1 MAVAASARASS
12 TAGGV
17 RRRWVQLAI
26 GIVCMIMIANLQY
39 GWTLFVN
46 PIDSKFHWGT
56 TAIQVA
62 YTTFILL
69 ETWLVPFEGYLV
81 DRFGPRLL
89 VAVGGVLAG
98 LAWILNSVASELWV
112 LYLGMAVG
120 GIGAGIV
127 YGTAVGNAL
136 KWFPDR
142 RGFAAGLTAA
152 GFGAGSALTIIP
164 IANMISA
171 NGYQSTFLTFA
182 IIQGG
187 VVLVASYF
195 LAAPRAGE
203 VPLSKVIKQVTRDF
217 NPMDMLKQPVF
228 WVMFAVMTAVGVGGQ
243 MATAQLAPI
252 ATDWG
257 VDKVPVSLF
266 AITLPALTFALALD
280 RIMNGLTRPVT
291 GWISDRVG
299 REPTMTVMF
308 GIQAL
313 TILALFIFASSPVLF
328 VLFSGLAFF
337 SYGEIF
343 SLFPALSGDLFGR
356 KYATTNYGLLYT
368 SKGVA
373 SILVPVG
380 SAIRAATGSWLPMFA
395 VAILLN
401 ALASIACA
409 TILPRLAR
417 AHCAKAALEPVPAAA
432 AFAPAVAGGSE

>member
-1 MAVAASARASS
+1 MAVAASARSSAS
-12 TAGGV
+12 GF
-17 RRRWVQLAI
+17 RNRWVQLAV

-81 DRFGPRLL
+81 DRFGPRVL
-89 VAVGGVLAG
+89 VAIGGVLVG
-98 LAWILNSVASELWV
+98 LAWFLTSLASELWL
-112 LYLGMAVG
+112 LYLGMAIG
-120 GIGAGIV
+120 GVGAGIV

-142 RGFAAGLTAA
+142 RGLAAGLTAA

-164 IANMISA
+164 IANLISA

-182 IIQGG
+182 FIQGG
-187 VVLVASYF
+187 VVVVAAYF
-195 LAAPRAGE
+195 LAAPKAGE
-203 VPLSKVIKQVTRDF
+203 LRIVKALKQVTRDF
-217 NPMDMLKQPVF
+217 NPVDMLKQPVF

-252 ATDWG
+252 AADWG

-280 RIMNGLTRPVT
+280 RIMNGLTRPIT

-308 GIQAL
+308 GLQAL
-313 TILALFIFASSPVLF
+313 TILALFATASNPLLF

-401 ALASIACA
+401 ALASLACA

-417 AHCAKAALEPVPAAA
+417 AHIARAALEPVEAAPA
-432 AFAPAVAGGSE
+432 FVPAVAGGSQ